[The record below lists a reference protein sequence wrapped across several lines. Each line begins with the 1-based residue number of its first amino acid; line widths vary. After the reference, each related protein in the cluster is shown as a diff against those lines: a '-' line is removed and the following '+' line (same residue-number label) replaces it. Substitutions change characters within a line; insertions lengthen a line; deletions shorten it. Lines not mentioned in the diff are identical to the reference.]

1 MPIHDKKKTMD
12 NFGYL
17 LGICTGVFGMSD
29 FGLNRFIPKHREHFA
44 EAISELKAGQKIGC
58 WSWYLLPTPFRE
70 NASEE
75 NKRFALKS
83 DDEARAYLTF
93 SERGVDLGQS

>member
-1 MPIHDKKKTMD
+1 
-12 NFGYL
+12 
-17 LGICTGVFGMSD
+17 MSD
-29 FGLNRFIPKHREHFA
+29 FGLDRFIPKHREHFA

-83 DDEARAYLTF
+83 DDEARAYLKF